1 MTVATDPTAAKRAD
15 IQELRALA
23 IVLVVA
29 YHAGVLRGGFVG
41 VDVFFVVSGYVIAAS
56 ERRRREAGEPFS
68 VRGFLLRRATRL
80 VPALAAMLV
89 AVQLVSLAVLSPF
102 GEAQDAIRSS
112 WAAVASAANAFFFL
126 QSGYFEAGEVAV
138 PLLHTWSLSVE
149 EQFYYSFAVVL
160 GAFALAL
167 RLARSDAG
175 RRRAVRL
182 GLAALAV
189 VAVASFVGSV
199 LLSRGVRLV
208 PLPFRFAFFGT
219 PVRAW
224 EFVVGVLAALV
235 PARRGMGTG
244 LRRGAVAALAASLV
258 AASFVL
264 SDTSTWPGLAALQP
278 VLATAALMVVGAG
291 SPARSPR
298 NRLAAAASW
307 VGDRS
312 YGIYLWHYPSLVL
325 GRVAARAA
333 DAPDALV
340 VPVAVVASLLMAA
353 ASWRWIERPL
363 QERRAGLGRRFAIVA
378 ASVAGCAAVGIVAV
392 RAADTGL
399 GLREATVFVED
410 RTMVAS
416 GCADAPTDGATL
428 ARCATPAGD
437 GSPTVVLVGDS
448 QAVSVHDGVVAAARE
463 RGFGTVPIANSGC
476 PFLADPAMGN
486 ESCRALL
493 DGAQEAID
501 ALDPD
506 VVVVANAGVRYLGAD
521 DRIPRPDGSLPRSLD
536 DRMSSYVRSLLE
548 RVASLRRPGRLV
560 VVVVEAPQ
568 VTIDT
573 RISLLQRTERW
584 EDGRLSE
591 QEDRAAMWSAVAAGL
606 AGEPGVAVVDLAGWL
621 CEGDRC
627 PVFAGEERTY
637 YDATHLSRAGSLRTA
652 DAFRD
657 VLAAVPSP

>member
-1 MTVATDPTAAKRAD
+1 MTVQHAARRAD

-23 IVLVVA
+23 IALVVV
-29 YHAGVLRGGFVG
+29 YHAGALRGGFVG

-80 VPALAAMLV
+80 VPALAAMLA
-89 AVQLVSLAVLSPF
+89 AVQLLSLVVLSPF
-102 GEAQDAIRSS
+102 GEVQDAIRSS
-112 WAAVASAANAFFFL
+112 WAAVASVANTFFFL
-126 QSGYFEAGEVAV
+126 QNGYFEAGEVAV

-149 EQFYYSFAVVL
+149 EQFYYSFALVL
-160 GAFALAL
+160 GAFALML
-167 RLARSDAG
+167 RLVHSDAA
-175 RRRAVRL
+175 RRRAVRI
-182 GLAALAV
+182 GFVALAV
-189 VAVASFVGSV
+189 VAVASFAGSV

-235 PARRGMGTG
+235 PAQRWIGTG
-244 LRRGAVAALAASLV
+244 ARRVATAVLAGSLV
-258 AASFVL
+258 VTSFVL
-264 SDTSTWPGLAALQP
+264 SDTSTWPGMAALLP

-298 NRLAAAASW
+298 NRLAAVASW

-312 YGIYLWHYPSLVL
+312 YGIYLWHFPTLVL
-325 GRVAARAA
+325 GRVAARAIG
-333 DAPDALV
+333 APDGV
-340 VPVAVVASLLMAA
+340 DVPVAIGASLLLAA
-353 ASWRWIERPL
+353 ASWRWIEQPL
-363 QERRAGLGRRFAIVA
+363 QERRAGLGRRFAIVL
-378 ASVAGCAAVGIVAV
+378 ASVAGCAAVGAVAL

-410 RTMVAS
+410 RTMVES
-416 GCADAPTDGATL
+416 GCADAPVDEQTL
-428 ARCATPAGD
+428 ARCTSGATVGAP
-437 GSPTVVLVGDS
+437 VLVLVGDS
-448 QAVSVHDGVVAAARE
+448 QAVSVHDGVVAAAGE
-463 RGFGTVPIANSGC
+463 RGLATVPIANSGC

-493 DGAQEAID
+493 DGAQDAID
-501 ALDPD
+501 RLDPD

-536 DRMSSYVRSLLE
+536 DRTSSYVRSLLE
-548 RVASLRRPGRLV
+548 RVESLRRPGRLV

-591 QEDRAAMWSAVAAGL
+591 QRDRAAIWTTVASAL
-606 AGEPGVAVVDLAGWL
+606 AGEPDVAVVDLAGWL
-621 CEGDRC
+621 CEGHRC
-627 PVFAGEERTY
+627 PVFAGDERTY
-637 YDATHLSRAGSLRTA
+637 YDATHLGRAGSLRTTA
-652 DAFRD
+652 AFRD
-657 VLAAVPSP
+657 VLAAAPSP

>member
-1 MTVATDPTAAKRAD
+1 MSEGVRAAKRAD

-23 IVLVVA
+23 IALVVA

-56 ERRRREAGEPFS
+56 ERRRREAGEAFS
-68 VRGFLLRRATRL
+68 VRAFLLRRATRL

-89 AVQLVSLAVLSPF
+89 AVQLLSLGVLSPF

-112 WAAVASAANAFFFL
+112 WAAVASVANAFFFL
-126 QSGYFEAGEVAV
+126 QNGYFEAGEVAV

-149 EQFYYSFAVVL
+149 EQFYYSFAIVL
-160 GAFALAL
+160 GAFAAAL
-167 RLARSDAG
+167 RLARSGAA
-175 RRRAVRL
+175 RRRTVQL
-182 GLAALAV
+182 GLVALAA
-189 VAVASFVGSV
+189 VAVASFIGSV

-235 PARRGMGTG
+235 PAQRWIGTG
-244 LRRGAVAALAASLV
+244 ARRAATAVLAASLV

-264 SDTSTWPGLAALQP
+264 SDTSTWPGTAALLP

-291 SPARSPR
+291 SPQRKPGS
-298 NRLAAAASW
+298 RLASAASW

-312 YGIYLWHYPSLVL
+312 YGIYLWHYPALVL
-325 GRVAARAA
+325 GRVAADGAGV
-333 DAPDALV
+333 PDAVL
-340 VPVAVVASLLMAA
+340 VPVAIVASLLLAA

-363 QERRAGLGRRFAIVA
+363 QEHRAGLGRRFAIVA
-378 ASVAGCAAVGIVAV
+378 ASVAGCALVGGAAL

-410 RTMVAS
+410 RTMVVS

-428 ARCATPAGD
+428 ARCATEVAAG
-437 GSPTVVLVGDS
+437 GPTLVLVGDS

-463 RGFGTVPIANSGC
+463 RGLGVVPIANSGC

-493 DGAQEAID
+493 DGAKDAID
-501 ALDPD
+501 ARNPD

-521 DRIPRPDGSLPRSLD
+521 DRIPEPDGGLPRSPD

-548 RVASLRRPGRLV
+548 RVESLRRPGRLV
-560 VVVVEAPQ
+560 VVVIEAPQ
-568 VTIDT
+568 VGIDQ
-573 RISLLQRTERW
+573 RISLLQRAERW
-584 EDGRLSE
+584 EDGVLS
-591 QEDRAAMWSAVAAGL
+591 QQRDRAATWSAVASAL
-606 AGEPGVAVVDLAGWL
+606 AGEPDVAVVDLAGWL

-627 PVFAGEERTY
+627 PVFAGGERIY

-657 VLAAVPSP
+657 VLATVPAP